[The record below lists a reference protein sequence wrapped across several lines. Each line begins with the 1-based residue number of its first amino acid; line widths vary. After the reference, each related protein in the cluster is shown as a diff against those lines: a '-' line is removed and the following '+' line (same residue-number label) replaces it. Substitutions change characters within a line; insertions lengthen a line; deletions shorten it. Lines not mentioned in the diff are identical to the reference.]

1 MVAIDEKSV
10 PSSDASRRCTWPA
23 LNHLYQ
29 RMALDTLA
37 RLHDDRTRDYSPTPY
52 PLPQIDAHI
61 NSGGTVSGRQLCS
74 NGQWQPITP
83 GG

>member
-1 MVAIDEKSV
+1 M
-10 PSSDASRRCTWPA
+10 WPA

-29 RMALDTLA
+29 RTTPDALTGLYHEPA
-37 RLHDDRTRDYSPTPY
+37 SDYSPTPY

-74 NGQWQPITP
+74 NGQGQPITP